1 MQCSGWTEAEGGMMR
16 QGKLY
21 YRSMA
26 AAVAIGLVALAG
38 APSAHA
44 RDFFS
49 SFFGGAFNDNARPSP
64 PPESMPFA
72 SPFGD
77 GQQPN
82 RRVNIYGGSYS
93 GGSTTYC
100 VRTCDGRYFPVT
112 ASDGQTKAEACKSFC
127 PATETKIY
135 HGGSIDNASSD
146 TGRSYSDLPNA
157 FRYRKELVAGC
168 TCNGKDSVGLAP
180 VKIEDDPT
188 LRSGDIVAGA
198 DGLMVAG
205 YSRRSAALNFTPAP
219 KSVRAKFERLPV
231 VAAQ

>member
-1 MQCSGWTEAEGGMMR
+1 MQCSGWTEAEEGMMR

-26 AAVAIGLVALAG
+26 AAVAIGVVAVSFSA
-38 APSAHA
+38 STAHA

-49 SFFGGAFNDNARPSP
+49 AFFGGVMNDNAQPSP
-64 PPESMPFA
+64 QPSMPFA

-77 GQQPN
+77 AQPS

-100 VRTCDGRYFPVT
+100 VRTCDGRYFPVA

-127 PATETKIY
+127 PATETKIF

-157 FRYRKELVAGC
+157 FRYRKELVPGC

-180 VKIEDDPT
+180 IKIEDDPT
-188 LRSGDIVAGA
+188 LRKGDIVAGA
-198 DGLMVAG
+198 DGLMVANS
-205 YSRRSAALNFTPAP
+205 SRRSAALNFTPAP

>member
-1 MQCSGWTEAEGGMMR
+1 MYRMNQAEEGIMR
-16 QGKLY
+16 QFKLY
-21 YRSMA
+21 RRSTAFAVVMA
-26 AAVAIGLVALAG
+26 LVSVSAG
-38 APSAHA
+38 VSSAHA

-49 SFFGGAFNDNARPSP
+49 SFLGGVFNDNGHPGSP
-64 PPESMPFA
+64 PSIPFA

-77 GQQPN
+77 AQPSPG
-82 RRVNIYGGSYS
+82 RRVNIY

-112 ASDGQTKAEACKSFC
+112 ATDGQTKAEACKSFC
-127 PATETKIY
+127 PATETKIF

-157 FRYRKELVAGC
+157 FRYRKELITGC
-168 TCNGKDSVGLAP
+168 TCNGKDPAGLAS

-188 LRSGDIVAGA
+188 LRKGDIVAGT
-198 DGLMVAG
+198 DGLMIAG
-205 YSRRSAALNFTPAP
+205 SSHRSAALNFTPAP

>member
-1 MQCSGWTEAEGGMMR
+1 MQCSGWTKAEEGLMR
-16 QGKLY
+16 QVKLY
-21 YRSMA
+21 FRSMA
-26 AAVAIGLVALAG
+26 AAVAIGLVAVSVG
-38 APSAHA
+38 ASSAHA

-49 SFFGGAFNDNARPSP
+49 SFFGGFGGAPAPSV
-64 PPESMPFA
+64 SVPFA
-72 SPFGD
+72 SPDFGD
-77 GQQPN
+77 AQPN
-82 RRVNIYGGSYS
+82 RRVNIYGSSYS

-100 VRTCDGRYFPVT
+100 VRTCDGRYFPVA

-127 PATETKIY
+127 PATETRIY

-146 TGRSYSDLPNA
+146 TGKSYSDLPNA
-157 FRYRKELVAGC
+157 FRYRKELVTGC
-168 TCNGKDSVGLAP
+168 TCNGKDPAGLAS

-188 LRSGDIVAGA
+188 LRKGDIVAGA

-205 YSRRSAALNFTPAP
+205 SSRRSAALNFTPAP

>member
-16 QGKLY
+16 QGNLY

-26 AAVAIGLVALAG
+26 AAVAMGLAAVSFSAS
-38 APSAHA
+38 SAHA

-49 SFFGGAFNDNARPSP
+49 AFFGGVMNDNASSP
-64 PPESMPFA
+64 QPSMPFA
-72 SPFGD
+72 SPFGEA
-77 GQQPN
+77 QPN

-112 ASDGQTKAEACKSFC
+112 ASDGQTKAEACRSFC
-127 PATETKIY
+127 PATETKIF

-157 FRYRKELVAGC
+157 FRYRKELVSGC

-188 LRSGDIVAGA
+188 LRKGDIVAGA
-198 DGLMVAG
+198 DGLMVANS
-205 YSRRSAALNFTPAP
+205 SRRSAALNFTPAP
-219 KSVRAKFERLPV
+219 KSVREKFERLPV

>member
-1 MQCSGWTEAEGGMMR
+1 MMR

-26 AAVAIGLVALAG
+26 AAVAIGVVAVSFSA
-38 APSAHA
+38 STAHA

-49 SFFGGAFNDNARPSP
+49 AFFGGVMNDNAQPSP
-64 PPESMPFA
+64 QPSMPFA

-77 GQQPN
+77 AQPS

-100 VRTCDGRYFPVT
+100 VRTCDGRYFPVA

-127 PATETKIY
+127 PATETKIF

-157 FRYRKELVAGC
+157 FRYRKELVPGC

-180 VKIEDDPT
+180 IKIEDDPT
-188 LRSGDIVAGA
+188 LRKGDIVAGA
-198 DGLMVAG
+198 DGLMVANS
-205 YSRRSAALNFTPAP
+205 SRRSAALNFTPAP

>member
-1 MQCSGWTEAEGGMMR
+1 MR
-16 QGKLY
+16 QVKLCC
-21 YRSMA
+21 RPMA
-26 AAVAIGLVALAG
+26 AAVAIGLVAVSVSI
-38 APSAHA
+38 PPAHA

-49 SFFGGAFNDNARPSP
+49 SFFGGVYNDNAHPTP
-64 PPESMPFA
+64 PPSMPFA

-77 GQQPN
+77 AQPSPTK
-82 RRVNIYGGSYS
+82 RVNIYGGSY

-127 PATETKIY
+127 PATETKIFR
-135 HGGSIDNASSD
+135 GGSIDNASSD

-157 FRYRKELVAGC
+157 FRYRKELIAGC
-168 TCNGKDSVGLAP
+168 TCNGKDPTGLAS

-188 LRSGDIVAGA
+188 LRKGDIVAGA

-205 YSRRSAALNFTPAP
+205 SRSRSAALNFTPAP

>member
-1 MQCSGWTEAEGGMMR
+1 LYRINQAEEGIMR
-16 QGKLY
+16 QFKLY
-21 YRSMA
+21 RRST
-26 AAVAIGLVALAG
+26 AVAVVIALVAASAG
-38 APSAHA
+38 TPSAHA

-49 SFFGGAFNDNARPSP
+49 SFFGGVFNENGHSNSAP
-64 PPESMPFA
+64 MPFA

-77 GQQPN
+77 SQPSPN
-82 RRVNIYGGSYS
+82 RRVNIY

-100 VRTCDGRYFPVT
+100 VRTCDGRYFPVSAT
-112 ASDGQTKAEACKSFC
+112 DGQTKAEACKSFC
-127 PATETKIY
+127 PATETKIF

-146 TGRSYSDLPNA
+146 TGKSYSDLPNA
-157 FRYRKELVAGC
+157 FRYRKELIAGC
-168 TCNGKDSVGLAP
+168 TCNGKDPAGLAS

-188 LRSGDIVAGA
+188 LRKGDLVAAA

-205 YSRRSAALNFTPAP
+205 SSRRSAALNFTPAP

>member
-1 MQCSGWTEAEGGMMR
+1 MR
-16 QGKLY
+16 QFKLVRRY
-21 YRSMA
+21 
-26 AAVAIGLVALAG
+26 VAIAAFVCVAIG
-38 APSAHA
+38 APSAQA

-49 SFFGGAFNDNARPSP
+49 SFFGGVFNDNGHPSPRPS
-64 PPESMPFA
+64 MPYA
-72 SPFGD
+72 SPEFGD
-77 GQQPN
+77 PSPQPGQ
-82 RRVNIYGGSYS
+82 RVNIYGGSY
-93 GGSTTYC
+93 GSTTYC

-112 ASDGQTKAEACKSFC
+112 ASDGQTRAEACKSFC
-127 PATETKIY
+127 PAAETKIY

-168 TCNGKDSVGLAP
+168 SCNGKDSVGLAP

-188 LRSGDIVAGA
+188 LRKGDIVAGA
-198 DGLMVAG
+198 NGLMIAQS
-205 YSRRSAALNFTPAP
+205 SRRSASLNFTPAP